1 LSQAERTVSR
11 MGVLFDYFR
20 APDAASVAKLM
31 QVTDGGSPIHHGHEP
46 AADSVDAK
54 GIEPHVTL
62 GQLVQRIL
70 GLGDDADVIGGELV
84 WPAGAESADDYQG
97 PWVVVL
103 DDQAR
108 DALAGIEVA
117 QMPELATWWS
127 GIEEIYGGG
136 EVIEPLMGVLT
147 ELRGLAHRAQTA
159 GDHLY
164 CWICL

>member
-1 LSQAERTVSR
+1 

-31 QVTDGGSPIHHGHEP
+31 QVTDGGSPIHHGQEP

-54 GIEPHVTL
+54 GIEPNVTL

-70 GLGDDADVIGGELV
+70 GVDDGADVIGGELV
-84 WPAGAESADDYQG
+84 WPAGAESAEDYQG

-108 DALAGIEVA
+108 DALASVEVA
-117 QMPELATWWS
+117 RVPELATWWS
-127 GIEEIYGGG
+127 GIEEIYGGDDA
-136 EVIEPLMGVLT
+136 IESLMGMLT
-147 ELRGLAHRAQTA
+147 ELSGLARRAQAA
-159 GDHLY
+159 GDRLY